1 MADIKF
7 CPFLRDECKKDDCML
22 YEKSEI
28 SHLGEKGNCAVLNL
42 SKELKSLR
50 TTMDQNKKIV

>member
-1 MADIKF
+1 MAEIRF
-7 CPFLRDECKKDDCML
+7 CPFLRDECRKEECML

-42 SKELKSLR
+42 SKEMKALR
-50 TTMDQNKKIV
+50 SVMDQNRKIV